1 MASHPSSLGMI
12 AIGAVLKRSLKDES
26 LSRKIHNRSV
36 LEISLL
42 ATEKPLSQMA
52 PLKSAEIK
60 RRPQNTRPNQL
71 ALISGKINSQTMNS
85 FWFTRKQAGDKDR
98 LKDFGR
104 AVVANEWLKDNDP
117 EGVAS
122 G

>member
-1 MASHPSSLGMI
+1 MASHPSSLGTI
-12 AIGAVLKRSLKDES
+12 AIGATLKRSSKDES

-85 FWFTRKQAGDKDR
+85 FWFNA
-98 LKDFGR
+98 
-104 AVVANEWLKDNDP
+104 AENSSANER
-117 EGVAS
+117 
-122 G
+122 